1 MSGFCHSA
9 SGSWPSWLGAE
20 LSSLFIDTANTVSF
34 WLFEAQQY
42 PTVCKHLMS
51 THSSARGG
59 RGGGWGLLGLKAL
72 LGGDRP
78 QGHVGQGGQ
87 PGGADQELICP
98 TCRLY
103 PTSHTGPG
111 LRTPGCNRGTHPRKE
126 RAGPSLA
133 ATAEPSLSRP
143 PPSRSRRVPARRSG
157 ALRPPRRLRRKSP
170 AEDAGRMRR
179 RLRSPGVD
187 PRSGVWAPPRALFIN
202 TPRGHPRGATRKV
215 VGSEVRGQ
223 QGRQG
228 QTDPLA
234 FAGCWRRGAAWP
246 ARPSDRGPGLPGA
259 PRGAHV
265 VRSRRGPSLPPTAPA
280 ARSSPWWRP
289 RAPHRSSRLRT
300 KRHDAPSGLRSTGR
314 GSVASLRQPR
324 VLPPARGLSE
334 GKLGAARPRSH
345 ARRRGGPKTPR
356 RAGAGPAASTWPR
369 WRSARPP
376 PLPAQPEFAL
386 VRGGPA
392 GALRVPRARFM
403 RGGRANERRR
413 AWPLL
418 SPGWAREEPPG
429 CAVVRAVASP
439 PAFDFMPCCFK
450 KDLRRLA
457 EV

>member
-1 MSGFCHSA
+1 M
-9 SGSWPSWLGAE
+9 
-20 LSSLFIDTANTVSF
+20 
-34 WLFEAQQY
+34 
-42 PTVCKHLMS
+42 
-51 THSSARGG
+51 
-59 RGGGWGLLGLKAL
+59 
-72 LGGDRP
+72 
-78 QGHVGQGGQ
+78 
-87 PGGADQELICP
+87 
-98 TCRLY
+98 
-103 PTSHTGPG
+103 
-111 LRTPGCNRGTHPRKE
+111 RK
-126 RAGPSLA
+126 
-133 ATAEPSLSRP
+133 
-143 PPSRSRRVPARRSG
+143 
-157 ALRPPRRLRRKSP
+157 
-170 AEDAGRMRR
+170 
-179 RLRSPGVD
+179 RLRSPAVD

-234 FAGCWRRGAAWP
+234 FAGCWRRGVAGLAVRPRSGAAGCATWCARGPVP
-246 ARPSDRGPGLPGA
+246 ARTLPSP
-259 PRGAHV
+259 H
-265 VRSRRGPSLPPTAPA
+265 APA
-280 ARSSPWWRP
+280 ARSAPWWRP

-300 KRHDAPSGLRSTGR
+300 KRHDAPSGLRATGR

-324 VLPPARGLSE
+324 VLPPARGLGE

-392 GALRVPRARFM
+392 DALRVPRARLM

-413 AWPLL
+413 AWPLP
-418 SPGWAREEPPG
+418 SPGWALAEPPG
-429 CAVVRAVASP
+429 CAAVRAVASP

-457 EV
+457 ERA